1 MPSVFYSYNFL
12 FLHILSLN
20 HNFLLTRRPISAPP
34 E

>member
-1 MPSVFYSYNFL
+1 MHSLFHNYNLL

-20 HNFLLTRRPISAPP
+20 HNFLPTGRPISAPP